1 MLIKKT
7 INPFGGVFHGIP
19 VAVISRKPQ
28 AGKLQP
34 ASFCHIFK
42 KYSVKLK
49 IKIF

>member
-7 INPFGGVFHGIP
+7 IDPCGGVFPGIP

-28 AGKLQP
+28 PGQLHP

-42 KYSVKLK
+42 NIQSN
-49 IKIF
+49 

>member
-28 AGKLQP
+28 PGLHP

-42 KYSVKLK
+42 NIQSNSKF
-49 IKIF
+49 KIF